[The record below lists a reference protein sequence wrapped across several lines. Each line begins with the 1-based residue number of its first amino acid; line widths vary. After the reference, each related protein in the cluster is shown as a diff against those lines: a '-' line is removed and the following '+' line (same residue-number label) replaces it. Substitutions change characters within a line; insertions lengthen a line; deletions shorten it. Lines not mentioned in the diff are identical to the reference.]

1 MSNGSNEW
9 GVEFHR
15 IQWFGNLLSSHN
27 NVASVSRTRDILFQI
42 ERVRQRDSL
51 RALCLYEYTASRT
64 AIINAINYFGNLD
77 IIHIGGG
84 WCGYTKQAKQY
95 CLENSIGLYVSD
107 EMTGALWKNDFWNYN
122 KTDKDGNPIYF
133 VRQP

>member
-64 AIINAINYFGNLD
+64 AIINAINEFENLD

-95 CLENSIGLYVSD
+95 CLENNIGLYVSD
-107 EMTGALWKNDFWNYN
+107 EMAGALWKNDFWNYN